1 MTRREPPK
9 RLNGTFAAPGL
20 PDCRHNGYFKPANV
34 NDAPGALPPVPR
46 DT

>member
-20 PDCRHNGYFKPANV
+20 PDCPHNGYFKPANV
-34 NDAPGALPPVPR
+34 NDAPGALPPVPG